1 MLLRGLHHP
10 KKKKKKKRSCAKT
23 QRSNWAMKQLQGV
36 HLVGLFNIA
45 EWALQSSFPWDCNMR
60 KPYSI
65 SLTFQPRRTVKKNA
79 IPVDAKRERYKTMTP
94 KAQLAC

>member
-10 KKKKKKKRSCAKT
+10 KKKKKRSRAKT

-36 HLVGLFNIA
+36 HLVGLFYIA
-45 EWALQSSFPWDCNMR
+45 EWALQSSFPLDCNMR
-60 KPYSI
+60 KHYFI

-79 IPVDAKRERYKTMTP
+79 IPWMQNVKGTK
-94 KAQLAC
+94 Q